1 MTKPRFPNV
10 PYGTDWIRMISPAW
24 FQELK
29 TFCEWA
35 ADHPRGDGNTIF
47 NTGDGMLRA
56 KARGGGG
63 GEGGVTFPCFQVSA
77 DDTGRLK
84 VSSGWLNRNGEMLL
98 VKSAEGI
105 APKTGYLCLCTEPD
119 SRGQWS
125 EPEFKITEPAPAAYP
140 VAEIKVENSSVS
152 IVQYPVAVAMILL
165 VKQCPIAE
173 F

>member
-1 MTKPRFPNV
+1 MSRPKFPTV
-10 PYGTDWIRMISPAW
+10 PTGPDWIRRISSSW
-24 FQELK
+24 FQDLR

-35 ADHPRGDGNTIF
+35 ADHPRGDGQTIL
-47 NTGDGMLRA
+47 NTGDGILRA
-56 KARGGGG
+56 NIRSTGG

-77 DDTGRLK
+77 DDAGRLK
-84 VSSGWLNRNGEMLL
+84 VTGGWLNRNGEMLL

-105 APKTGYLCLCTEPD
+105 DPKTGYLCLCTEPD

>member
-1 MTKPRFPNV
+1 MSRPKFPTV
-10 PYGTDWIRMISPAW
+10 PTGPDWIRRISSSW
-24 FQELK
+24 FQDLR

-35 ADHPRGDGNTIF
+35 ADHPRGDGQTIL
-47 NTGDGMLRA
+47 NTGGGILRA
-56 KARGGGG
+56 NIRSAGG

-77 DDTGRLK
+77 DDAGRLK
-84 VSSGWLNRNGEMLL
+84 VTGGWLNRNGEMLL

-105 APKTGYLCLCTEPD
+105 DPQTGYLCLCTEPD

-140 VAEIKVENSSVS
+140 VAEIKVENGSVS

>member
-63 GEGGVTFPCFQVSA
+63 GDGVTFPCFQVSV
-77 DDTGRLK
+77 DDAGRLK
-84 VSSGWLNRNGEMLL
+84 VSGGWLNRNGEM
-98 VKSAEGI
+98 VRVDEQKGI
-105 APKTGYLCLCTEPD
+105 DPKTGYLCICTKPD
-119 SRGQWS
+119 DKGAWS
-125 EPEFKITEPAPAAYP
+125 TPEFQVTAPAPEAYP